1 MLRWQTADT
10 FQYHMHGS
18 RTGHKHISVPRH
30 QVPSLYHPPP
40 YDLIHL
46 LQTPSVVLANISESQ
61 MVLEKATALQLFSE
75 EHMFSL

>member
-46 LQTPSVVLANISESQ
+46 LQTPETGQKMGSHDSYSLAAMGQKMGTHDS
-61 MVLEKATALQLFSE
+61 KC
-75 EHMFSL
+75 